1 MIGLYPC
8 KNCGGDRFE
17 VMVTKH
23 HELIIDDGGD
33 TARIDAGGDTVGD
46 ITCSTCGRLAAKP
59 VMLSEAEID
68 YLLDGKNDEEGS
80 W

>member
-1 MIGLYPC
+1 M
-8 KNCGGDRFE
+8 
-17 VMVTKH
+17 
-23 HELIIDDGGD
+23 
-33 TARIDAGGDTVGD
+33 RIDVGGDTVGD

-59 VMLSEAEID
+59 DTLSEAEID